1 MADPKRSNADFE
13 PHFQA
18 EIIHSV
24 EAPIFATDP
33 QGRFT
38 LFNKQ
43 AEQFFGWSAAKII
56 GKNLTALSSAS
67 DDPQQLI
74 DIIRFIA
81 IGRSW
86 SGDIM
91 ANRQDGSSF
100 SARVNLSPIRDKN
113 QRILGIVGVGAE
125 VAAPSAVEAKLR
137 ESEERLHFALNA
149 GGAYIWELNVE
160 TSEAVRSHSAQGA
173 VGFATSD
180 AQSTLER
187 IHPEDRE
194 RIRTEFAEAI
204 GKREPL
210 QTEYRF
216 LHPDGRIIWL
226 SARGQMMPPRPNQP
240 GKYVGVLFNVT
251 ERKTLELRIQENE
264 SRFRDFAEIASD
276 WLWEMDENFIVISV
290 MGRSHPSFGDRS
302 PWTLGKTPWNDLQP
316 ISKEWRR
323 HLEEHLYPHKPFV
336 DFEHDFVLDGESR
349 RFSSRGRPI
358 FDEDGRFRGYRCA
371 TTDKTARYRAQTE
384 LNTRA
389 RQQQAIATLS
399 KMALDRTPLDELMQS
414 AVELVA
420 NTLKVPLVGIFERA
434 DSPEPLVLKAGIG
447 WRPEATREQSWLQSF
462 VGHALASPEPVVV
475 ENLYKEAQ
483 FSSSRSSFE
492 PAATSGVAANI
503 ATHQGRSAA
512 LVALASEPRA
522 FGQAQVSFVQAITFV
537 LASALDQHT
546 TEETLR
552 LRDRAL
558 GAINQGILIADSGQ
572 VGDPI
577 IYVNPA
583 FERITGYS
591 AKEVVG
597 RNFRFLQ
604 GQNSDRQMAHDIQS
618 AMEEHRNF
626 SGMILNYRKDGSEF
640 WNEITVA
647 PVADDRREVTHF
659 VGTHADV
666 TKRVEL
672 EAQLRQAQKMEAV
685 GQLTGGIAHD
695 FNNLLTVIIG
705 NAEALAMELGQH
717 PALKTT
723 AELVLAAAERGAE
736 LTQRLLTFGRRQ
748 TLRPE
753 PIDLNE
759 AVKSMLDLLRR
770 TIGEQIALT
779 VNLADEL
786 PSAFVDRS
794 LLETALLNLVI
805 NARDAMPRGGALSIS
820 TRAVKFARQ
829 AEVGLEPGHYSEIAV
844 TDTGFGMS
852 TDVKQRA
859 FEPFFTTKPVGKGS
873 GLGLAMVYG
882 FAKQSGGHVLI
893 ESEPGRGTSI
903 RVALPQAASPTLAV
917 AAPNR
922 AATEPIGRG
931 EKVLIVEDE
940 PAVRSWV
947 ASTIAG
953 LGYTPLEVA
962 DGNAALRI
970 LEADRAVAVLFTDV
984 MLPGGM
990 TGLELADAARR
1001 LRPDLRVLFTSG
1013 YSEDLN
1019 TRSAAASSDP
1029 PFLAKPYRKHAL
1041 ASLLEAIMGRK
1052 TFEAL
1057 DEELRR
1063 R

>member
-1 MADPKRSNADFE
+1 MADPKRSNAHFE

-18 EIIHSV
+18 EIVHSV

-67 DDPQQLI
+67 GDPQQLI

-125 VAAPSAVEAKLR
+125 VATPSAVEAKLR

-160 TSEAVRSHSAQGA
+160 TSEAVRSHSSEGA
-173 VGFATSD
+173 VGFASSD

-194 RIRTEFAEAI
+194 RIRAEFAEAI
-204 GKREPL
+204 RKQEPL

-358 FDEDGRFRGYRCA
+358 FDDDGRFRGYRCA

-389 RQQQAIATLS
+389 RQQQAMATLS
-399 KMALDRTPLDELMQS
+399 KMALDRAPLDELMQS

-420 NTLKVPLVGIFERA
+420 NTLKVPLVGIFEHS
-434 DSPEPLVLKAGIG
+434 DNQEPLVLKAGIG

-462 VGHALASPEPVVV
+462 VGHALVSPEPVVV
-475 ENLYKEAQ
+475 ENLYKEAR

-522 FGQAQVSFVQAITFV
+522 FGQAQVSFVQAISFV

-558 GAINQGILIADSGQ
+558 GAINQGILIADSAQ

-577 IYVNPA
+577 IYVNPT

-591 AKEVVG
+591 AEEVVG

-759 AVKSMLDLLRR
+759 AVKSMLDLLGR

-779 VNLADEL
+779 VNLATEL

-820 TRAVKFARQ
+820 TRAVKFAHQ

-852 TDVKQRA
+852 TDVRQRA

-903 RVALPQAASPTLAV
+903 RVALPQASSPTLSV
-917 AAPNR
+917 AAPNP
-922 AATEPIGRG
+922 AAIEPIGRG

-1001 LRPDLRVLFTSG
+1001 LRPALRVLFTSG

-1019 TRSAAASSDP
+1019 ARSAAASSDL

-1041 ASLLEAIMGRK
+1041 ASLLEAIMGRT

>member
-1 MADPKRSNADFE
+1 MVDPKRSNAHFHS
-13 PHFQA
+13 PFQA
-18 EIIHSV
+18 EIIDSI

-33 QGRFT
+33 QGKFT
-38 LFNKQ
+38 VFNKQ
-43 AEQFFGWSAAKII
+43 AEQFFGWPATKIV
-56 GKNLTALSSAS
+56 GKNITALSSAS
-67 DDPQQLI
+67 GDPQQLI
-74 DIIRFIA
+74 DIIRFVA

-86 SGDIM
+86 RGDII

-100 SARVNLSPIRDKN
+100 SARVNLAPIRDKSD
-113 QRILGIVGVGAE
+113 RILGMVGVAAA
-125 VAAPSAVEAKLR
+125 VATSSSVEAKLR
-137 ESEERLHFALNA
+137 ESDERLHFALSV

-160 TSEAVRSHSAQGA
+160 TSQAVRSHSTAGA
-173 VGFATSD
+173 VGFASSD

-194 RIRTEFAEAI
+194 RVREEFAEAI
-204 GKREPL
+204 RKQEPL

-216 LHPDGRIIWL
+216 MHPDGRIIWL
-226 SARGQMMPPRPNQP
+226 SAKGQMMPPRPNEA
-240 GKYVGVLFNVT
+240 GKFVGVLFNVT
-251 ERKTLELRIQENE
+251 ERKTLELRLQQNE

-276 WLWEMDENFIVISV
+276 WLWEMDENFVVISV

-302 PWTLGKTPWNDLQP
+302 PWILGKTPWSDLEP
-316 ISKEWRR
+316 ISGQWRR

-358 FDEDGRFRGYRCA
+358 FDHDGRFRGFRCA

-389 RQQQAIATLS
+389 RQQQAMATLS
-399 KMALDRTPLDELMQS
+399 KMALDRAPLEELTQT

-420 NTLKVPLVGIFERA
+420 KTLRVPWVGIFERA
-434 DSPEPLVLKAGIG
+434 DSQEPLLLKAGIG
-447 WRPEATREQSWLQSF
+447 WRPEASGDQSWLQSF
-462 VGHALASPEPVVV
+462 VGRAIASPDPVVV
-475 ENLYKEAQ
+475 ESPYDESPLH
-483 FSSSRSSFE
+483 SSGSSFE
-492 PAATSGVAANI
+492 PVPMSGVAANI
-503 ATHQGRSAA
+503 ATHQGRSGA
-512 LVALASEPRA
+512 LVALATEPSA
-522 FGQAQVSFVQAITFV
+522 FGQAQVSFIQAISFV

-546 TEETLR
+546 AEETLR

-558 GAINQGILIADSGQ
+558 GAINQGILITDSGQ
-572 VGDPI
+572 DDDPI

-583 FERITGYS
+583 FERITGYC
-591 AKEVVG
+591 AEEVVG
-597 RNFRFLQ
+597 KNFRFLQ
-604 GQNSDRQMAHDIQS
+604 GQNSDRQTAHDMRS

-626 SGMILNYRKDGSEF
+626 TGMILNYRKDGSEF
-640 WNEITVA
+640 WNEVTLA

-666 TKRVEL
+666 SKRVEL

-705 NAEALAMELGQH
+705 NAEILTHELHQH
-717 PALKTT
+717 PVLKTT

-753 PIDLNE
+753 PINLNE
-759 AVKSMLDLLRR
+759 AVNGMLDLLRR
-770 TIGEQIALT
+770 TIGEQISLT
-779 VNLADEL
+779 VNLIDEL

-805 NARDAMPRGGALSIS
+805 NARDAMPRGGALNIA

-829 AEVGLEPGHYSEIAV
+829 AEVGLAPGHYSEIAV

-903 RVALPQAASPTLAV
+903 RVALPQAASATLTV
-917 AAPNR
+917 GRPER
-922 AATEPIGRG
+922 AAAEPAGRG

-940 PAVRSWV
+940 AAVRSWV

-962 DGNAALRI
+962 DGRAALKI
-970 LEADRAVAVLFTDV
+970 LEADKGVAVLFTDV

-1001 LRPDLRVLFTSG
+1001 LRPELRVLFTSG

-1019 TRSAAASSDP
+1019 ARSAAASSDLP
-1029 PFLAKPYRKHAL
+1029 ILAKPYRKHAL
-1041 ASLLEAIMGRK
+1041 ASLLETILGRK
-1052 TFEAL
+1052 AFMAL
-1057 DEELRR
+1057 DEEMRR

>member
-1 MADPKRSNADFE
+1 MADPKRSNAHFE
-13 PHFQA
+13 AHFQA
-18 EIIHSV
+18 EIIDSA

-38 LFNKQ
+38 VFNKQ

-56 GKNLTALSSAS
+56 GKSITALSSAS
-67 DDPQQLI
+67 GDPQQMI

-86 SGDIM
+86 SGDII
-91 ANRQDGSSF
+91 ANRQDGSGF
-100 SARVNLSPIRDKN
+100 SARVNLAPVRDKN
-113 QRILGIVGVGAE
+113 DRILGIVGVAAA
-125 VAAPSAVEAKLR
+125 VATPSAVEAKLR
-137 ESEERLHFALNA
+137 ESDARLHFALSV

-160 TSEAVRSHSAQGA
+160 TSEAVRSHSTAGA
-173 VGFATSD
+173 VGFASSD

-194 RIRTEFAEAI
+194 RVREEFAEAI
-204 GKREPL
+204 RKQEPL

-226 SARGQMMPPRPNQP
+226 SAKGQMMPPRPNEP
-240 GKYVGVLFNVT
+240 GKFVGVLFNVT
-251 ERKTLELRIQENE
+251 ERKSLELRLQQNE

-302 PWTLGKTPWNDLQP
+302 PWTLGKTPWNALQP
-316 ISKEWRR
+316 IAREWRR

-358 FDEDGRFRGYRCA
+358 FDHDGRFCGYRCA
-371 TTDKTARYRAQTE
+371 TTDKTPRYRAQTE

-389 RQQQAIATLS
+389 RQQQAMATLS
-399 KMALDRTPLDELMQS
+399 KMALDRTPLEELTQN

-420 NTLKVPLVGIFERA
+420 KTLCVPLVGIFERA
-434 DSPEPLVLKAGIG
+434 DGQEALLLKAGIG
-447 WRPEATREQSWLQSF
+447 WQPEAIGDQSWLQSF
-462 VGHALASPEPVVV
+462 VGRAMASPDPVVADH
-475 ENLYKEAQ
+475 LYDETR
-483 FSSSRSSFE
+483 FGSSGSSVE
-492 PAATSGVAANI
+492 PAPMSGVAANI
-503 ATHQGRSAA
+503 ATHQGRSGA
-512 LVALASEPRA
+512 LVALATEPKA
-522 FGQAQVSFVQAITFV
+522 FGQAQVSFVQAISFV
-537 LASALDQHT
+537 LASALDQHMA
-546 TEETLR
+546 EETLR

-558 GAINQGILIADSGQ
+558 GAINQGILITDSGQ

-583 FERITGYS
+583 FERITGYC
-591 AKEVVG
+591 ADEVVG

-604 GQNSDRQMAHDIQS
+604 GQNSDRQMAHDMRS
-618 AMEEHRNF
+618 AMEEHHNF

-640 WNEITVA
+640 WNEVTLA

-666 TKRVEL
+666 SKRVEL
-672 EAQLRQAQKMEAV
+672 EAQLRQAQKMQAV

-705 NAEALAMELGQH
+705 NAEILAQELHHH
-717 PALKTT
+717 PVLKTT
-723 AELVLAAAERGAE
+723 AEMVLAAAERGAE

-759 AVKSMLDLLRR
+759 AVRGMLDLLRR
-770 TIGEQIALT
+770 TIGEQITLT

-820 TRAVKFARQ
+820 TRAVKFAPQ

-882 FAKQSGGHVLI
+882 FAKQSGGHVRI

-903 RVALPQAASPTLAV
+903 RVALPQAASATMPVARPQPV
-917 AAPNR
+917 AA
-922 AATEPIGRG
+922 EPAGRG

-940 PAVRSWV
+940 AAVRSWV

-962 DGNAALRI
+962 DGRAALKI
-970 LEADRAVAVLFTDV
+970 LEADNTVAVLFTDV

-1001 LRPDLRVLFTSG
+1001 LRPELRVLFTSG

-1019 TRSAAASSDP
+1019 ARSAAASSDLP
-1029 PFLAKPYRKHAL
+1029 ILAKPYRKHAL
-1041 ASLLEAIMGRK
+1041 ASLLETILGR
-1052 TFEAL
+1052 TAFVAL
-1057 DEELRR
+1057 DEELPQR
-1063 R
+1063 

>member
-1 MADPKRSNADFE
+1 MADPKRPNAHFE

-18 EIIHSV
+18 EIINSV

-33 QGRFT
+33 HGRFT

-56 GKNLTALSSAS
+56 GKNITALSSAS

-86 SGDIM
+86 SGDIL

-100 SARVNLSPIRDKN
+100 SARVSLAPIRDKN
-113 QRILGIVGVGAE
+113 ERIQGIVGV
-125 VAAPSAVEAKLR
+125 AAQVTTPSAVEAKLR
-137 ESEERLHFALNA
+137 ESEERLHLALNA

-160 TSEAVRSHSAQGA
+160 TSEAVRSHSSQGA
-173 VGFATSD
+173 VGFASSD
-180 AQSTLER
+180 VQSTLER

-194 RIRTEFAEAI
+194 RIRDEFAEAV
-204 GKREPL
+204 GKQAPL

-251 ERKTLELRIQENE
+251 ERKTLELRLQENE

-302 PWTLGKTPWNDLQP
+302 PWTLGKTPWNDLHP

-358 FDEDGRFRGYRCA
+358 FDDDGGFRGYRCA

-389 RQQQAIATLS
+389 RQQQAMATLS
-399 KMALDRTPLDELMQS
+399 KMALDHTPLEELMQA
-414 AVELVA
+414 AVEVVA
-420 NTLKVPLVGIFERA
+420 NTLRVPLVGIFERSETQEA
-434 DSPEPLVLKAGIG
+434 LRLKAGSR
-447 WRPEATREQSWLQSF
+447 WRTQAIRDPSWLQSF
-462 VGHALASPEPVVV
+462 VGHALASAEPVVV
-475 ENLYKEAQ
+475 ENLPNEAR
-483 FSSSRSSFE
+483 FSSSESDFE
-492 PAATSGVAANI
+492 PSAISGVAANI
-503 ATHQGRSAA
+503 ATHQGPSAA
-512 LVALASEPRA
+512 LVALASQPRA

-537 LASALDQHT
+537 LASAIDQRT

-558 GAINQGILIADSGQ
+558 GAINQGILITDSGH

-583 FERITGYS
+583 FERITGYG
-591 AKEVVG
+591 ADEVVG

-604 GQNSDRQMAHDIQS
+604 GENSDRQMAYDMQS

-640 WNEITVA
+640 WNEITFA

-666 TKRVEL
+666 SKRVEL

-705 NAEALAMELGQH
+705 NAEVLAQELGQH
-717 PALKTT
+717 PVLKST

-759 AVKSMLDLLRR
+759 AVRSMLDLLRR

-779 VNLADEL
+779 VNLANDL

-820 TRAVKFARQ
+820 TRAVTFARQ

-903 RVALPQAASPTLAV
+903 RVALPQTGSATLPAAGAKS
-917 AAPNR
+917 AA
-922 AATEPIGRG
+922 ADPIGRG

-940 PAVRSWV
+940 AAVRSWV

-962 DGNAALRI
+962 DGRAALKI
-970 LEADRAVAVLFTDV
+970 LEADNGVAVLFTDV

-1019 TRSAAASSDP
+1019 AASADLP
-1029 PFLAKPYRKHAL
+1029 ILAKPYRKHAL
-1041 ASLLEAIMGRK
+1041 ANLLDAIMGRK
-1052 TFEAL
+1052 TFVAL

>member
-1 MADPKRSNADFE
+1 MADPKRSNAHLQ
-13 PHFQA
+13 PHFPA
-18 EIIHSV
+18 EIIDSV

-33 QGRFT
+33 QGKFT
-38 LFNKQ
+38 VFNKQ
-43 AEQFFGWSAAKII
+43 AEQFFGWSATKII
-56 GKNLTALSSAS
+56 GKNITALSSAS
-67 DDPQQLI
+67 GDPQQLI

-86 SGDIM
+86 SGDII

-100 SARVNLSPIRDKN
+100 SARVNLGPIRDKN
-113 QRILGIVGVGAE
+113 DRILGMVGVAAA
-125 VAAPSAVEAKLR
+125 VATSSTVEAKLR
-137 ESEERLHFALNA
+137 ESDERLHFALSV

-160 TSEAVRSHSAQGA
+160 TSEAVRSHSTAGA
-173 VGFATSD
+173 VGFASSD

-194 RIRTEFAEAI
+194 RVREEFAEAI
-204 GKREPL
+204 RKQEPL

-226 SARGQMMPPRPNQP
+226 SAKGQMMPTRSNEAR
-240 GKYVGVLFNVT
+240 KFVGVLFNVT
-251 ERKTLELRIQENE
+251 ERKTLELRLQQNE

-302 PWTLGKTPWNDLQP
+302 PWTLGKTPWSDLEP
-316 ISKEWRR
+316 ISREWRR

-358 FDEDGRFRGYRCA
+358 FDHDGRFCGYRCA
-371 TTDKTARYRAQTE
+371 TTDKTARHRAQTE

-389 RQQQAIATLS
+389 RQQQAMATLS
-399 KMALDRTPLDELMQS
+399 KMALDRAPLEELTQT

-420 NTLKVPLVGIFERA
+420 KTLRVPFVGIFERA
-434 DSPEPLVLKAGIG
+434 DSQEPLLLTAGIG
-447 WRPEATREQSWLQSF
+447 WQPEASGDQSWLRSF
-462 VGHALASPEPVVV
+462 VGRAIASPDPIVV
-475 ENLYKEAQ
+475 ESLCDESQ
-483 FSSSRSSFE
+483 LRSSGPSFE
-492 PAATSGVAANI
+492 PAPMSGVAANI
-503 ATHQGRSAA
+503 ATHQGRSGA
-512 LVALASEPRA
+512 LVALATEPKA
-522 FGQAQVSFVQAITFV
+522 FGQTHVSFIQAISFV

-546 TEETLR
+546 AEETLR

-558 GAINQGILIADSGQ
+558 GAINQGILITDSGQ
-572 VGDPI
+572 DDDPI

-583 FERITGYS
+583 FERITGYC
-591 AKEVVG
+591 ADEVVG
-597 RNFRFLQ
+597 KNFRFLQ
-604 GQNSDRQMAHDIQS
+604 GQNSDRQMAHDMRS

-626 SGMILNYRKDGSEF
+626 AGMILNYRKDGSEF
-640 WNEITVA
+640 WNEVTLA

-666 TKRVEL
+666 SKRVEL

-705 NAEALAMELGQH
+705 NAEILTQELRQH
-717 PALKTT
+717 PVLKTT

-748 TLRPE
+748 TLRPQ
-753 PIDLNE
+753 PINLNE
-759 AVKSMLDLLRR
+759 AVSSMLDLLRR
-770 TIGEQIALT
+770 TIGEQITLT

-805 NARDAMPRGGALSIS
+805 NARDAMPRGGALNIS

-829 AEVGLEPGHYSEIAV
+829 AEVGLEPGQYSEIAV

-903 RVALPQAASPTLAV
+903 RVALPQAASATLPV
-917 AAPNR
+917 ARPER
-922 AATEPIGRG
+922 AATEPAGRG

-940 PAVRSWV
+940 AAVRSWV

-962 DGNAALRI
+962 DGRTALKI
-970 LEADRAVAVLFTDV
+970 LEADNGVAVLFTDV

-1001 LRPDLRVLFTSG
+1001 LRPELRVLFTSG

-1019 TRSAAASSDP
+1019 ARSAATSSDLP
-1029 PFLAKPYRKHAL
+1029 ILAKPYRKHAL
-1041 ASLLEAIMGRK
+1041 ASLLETILGRK
-1052 TFEAL
+1052 AFLAL
-1057 DEELRR
+1057 DEEMRR

>member
-1 MADPKRSNADFE
+1 MADPKRSNTHFE

-18 EIIHSV
+18 EIIDSV

-43 AEQFFGWSAAKII
+43 AERFFGWSAAKII
-56 GKNLTALSSAS
+56 GKNITALSSAS
-67 DDPQQLI
+67 GDPQQLI
-74 DIIRFIA
+74 DIIRFIS

-91 ANRQDGSSF
+91 ANRQDGSTF
-100 SARVNLSPIRDKN
+100 SARVNLGPIRDKSD
-113 QRILGIVGVGAE
+113 RIVGIVGVAAE
-125 VAAPSAVEAKLR
+125 MATPSEVEVKLK
-137 ESEERLHFALNA
+137 ESDERLHFALNV

-160 TSEAVRSHSAQGA
+160 TSEAIRSHSAAGA
-173 VGFATSD
+173 VGFASSD
-180 AQSTLER
+180 AESTLER
-187 IHPEDRE
+187 IHPDDRN
-194 RIRTEFAEAI
+194 RVRDEFAEAI
-204 GKREPL
+204 RKQEPL

-216 LHPDGRIIWL
+216 LHPDGRTIWL
-226 SARGQMMPPRPNQP
+226 SARGQMMPPQANQP
-240 GKYVGVLFNVT
+240 GRYVGVLFNVT
-251 ERKTLELRIQENE
+251 ERKALELRLQENE

-302 PWTLGKTPWNDLQP
+302 PWTLGKTPWNGLQP
-316 ISKEWRR
+316 ISKQWRR

-358 FDEDGRFRGYRCA
+358 FDDDGRFRGYRCA

-389 RQQQAIATLS
+389 RQQQTMATLS
-399 KMALDRTPLDELMQS
+399 KMALDRSSLDELMQT
-414 AVELVA
+414 AVQLVA
-420 NTLKVPLVGIFERA
+420 KTLRVPLVGIFECG
-434 DSPEPLVLKAGIG
+434 DNQGPLLLKAGVG
-447 WRPEATREQSWLQSF
+447 WPPEAIGDQPWLQSF
-462 VGHALASPEPVVV
+462 VGDAMASPDPVAV
-475 ENLYKEAQ
+475 EDLYNATR
-483 FSSSRSSFE
+483 FTPSGSSFK
-492 PAATSGVAANI
+492 PAATSGIAANI
-503 ATHQGRSAA
+503 ATRQGQYGA
-512 LVALASEPRA
+512 LVALGTEPSVFA
-522 FGQAQVSFVQAITFV
+522 QAQVSFVQAITFV

-546 TEETLR
+546 TEKTLR

-558 GAINQGILIADSGQ
+558 GAINQGILITDSGH
-572 VGDPI
+572 VDDPI

-583 FERITGYS
+583 FERITGYG
-591 AKEVVG
+591 ANEVVG
-597 RNFRFLQ
+597 QNFRFLQ
-604 GQNSDRQMAHDIQS
+604 GQNSDRHTADDMRS

-626 SGMILNYRKDGSEF
+626 AGMILNYRKDGSEF
-640 WNEITVA
+640 WNEVTLA
-647 PVADDRREVTHF
+647 PVTDDRGEVTHF
-659 VGTHADV
+659 VGT
-666 TKRVEL
+666 
-672 EAQLRQAQKMEAV
+672 QAQKMEAV

-705 NAEALAMELGQH
+705 NAEILTHELDQH
-717 PALKTT
+717 PVLGTT

-759 AVKSMLDLLRR
+759 AVRSMLDLLRR

-779 VNLADEL
+779 VNLANGL

-820 TRAVKFARQ
+820 TRAVKFAPQ

-903 RVALPQAASPTLAV
+903 RVALPQAASATLPPAGPEPTV
-917 AAPNR
+917 AEPN
-922 AATEPIGRG
+922 GRG

-940 PAVRSWV
+940 PAVRAWV
-947 ASTIAG
+947 TSTIAG

-962 DGNAALRI
+962 DGKAALQI
-970 LEADRAVAVLFTDV
+970 LEADSAVAVLFTDV

-990 TGLELADAARR
+990 SGLELADAARR
-1001 LRPDLRVLFTSG
+1001 LRPALRVLFTSG

-1019 TRSAAASSDP
+1019 ARSADARSDLP
-1029 PFLAKPYRKHAL
+1029 ILAKPYRKHAL
-1041 ASLLEAIMGRK
+1041 ASSLEAILGRK
-1052 TFEAL
+1052 AFISL
-1057 DEELRR
+1057 DEALRR

>member
-1 MADPKRSNADFE
+1 MADPKRSNAHFE
-13 PHFQA
+13 PHFHA
-18 EIIHSV
+18 GIIDSV

-56 GKNLTALSSAS
+56 GKNLTTLSSAL

-74 DIIRFIA
+74 DIIRFIS

-86 SGDIM
+86 SGDII

-113 QRILGIVGVGAE
+113 ERILGIVGI
-125 VAAPSAVEAKLR
+125 AAGVTTPTAVEAKLR
-137 ESEERLHFALNA
+137 ESEERLHLALSA
-149 GGAYIWELNVE
+149 GEAYIWELNVE
-160 TSEAVRSHSAQGA
+160 TSEAVRSHSAAGA
-173 VGFATSD
+173 VGFASSD

-194 RIRTEFAEAI
+194 RIREEFAEAI
-204 GKREPL
+204 RKQAAL

-251 ERKTLELRIQENE
+251 ERKTLELRLQENE

-302 PWTLGKTPWNDLQP
+302 PWTLGRTPWNDLQP
-316 ISKEWRR
+316 ISREWRR

-336 DFEHDFVLDGESR
+336 DFEHDFVLDGEPR

-358 FDEDGRFRGYRCA
+358 FDDDGRFRGYRCA
-371 TTDKTARYRAQTE
+371 TTDKTARYRAQIE

-389 RQQQAIATLS
+389 RQQQAMATLS
-399 KMALDRTPLDELMQS
+399 KMALDRAPLQQLMQT
-414 AVELVA
+414 AVGLVA
-420 NTLKVPLVGIFERA
+420 NTLRVPLVGIFERS
-434 DSPEPLVLKAGIG
+434 DSHEPLLLKAGIG
-447 WRPEATREQSWLQSF
+447 WRPEAISDQSWLQSF

-475 ENLYKEAQ
+475 ENLHKETR
-483 FSSSRSSFE
+483 FNSSGSGFQ
-492 PAATSGVAANI
+492 PTAASGVAANI
-503 ATHQGRSAA
+503 ARHQGRSAA
-512 LVALASEPRA
+512 LVALASETRA
-522 FGQAQVSFVQAITFV
+522 FGHAQVAFVQAISFV

-558 GAINQGILIADSGQ
+558 GAINQGILITDSGRT
-572 VGDPI
+572 GDPI

-583 FERITGYS
+583 FERITGYC
-591 AKEVVG
+591 ANEVVG

-604 GQNSDRQMAHDIQS
+604 GQHSDRQMARDMQS

-640 WNEITVA
+640 WNEITLA

-666 TKRVEL
+666 SKRVEL

-705 NAEALAMELGQH
+705 NAEVLTQELGRH
-717 PALKTT
+717 PVLKNT

-753 PIDLNE
+753 PIDLNG
-759 AVKSMLDLLRR
+759 AVRSMLDLLRR

-779 VNLADEL
+779 VNLANDL

-805 NARDAMPRGGALSIS
+805 NARDAMPRGGTLSIS
-820 TRAVKFARQ
+820 TRAVKFARH

-903 RVALPQAASPTLAV
+903 RVALPQAASATLPV
-917 AAPNR
+917 AGPQP
-922 AATEPIGRG
+922 AAADPIGRG

-962 DGNAALRI
+962 DGRAALSI
-970 LEADRAVAVLFTDV
+970 LEADNGVAVLFTDV

-1019 TRSAAASSDP
+1019 ARSAAASSDLP
-1029 PFLAKPYRKHAL
+1029 ILAKPYRKHAL
-1041 ASLLEAIMGRK
+1041 ASLLETIMGRSA
-1052 TFEAL
+1052 FAAL

-1063 R
+1063 P

>member
-1 MADPKRSNADFE
+1 
-13 PHFQA
+13 
-18 EIIHSV
+18 
-24 EAPIFATDP
+24 
-33 QGRFT
+33 
-38 LFNKQ
+38 
-43 AEQFFGWSAAKII
+43 
-56 GKNLTALSSAS
+56 
-67 DDPQQLI
+67 
-74 DIIRFIA
+74 
-81 IGRSW
+81 
-86 SGDIM
+86 
-91 ANRQDGSSF
+91 
-100 SARVNLSPIRDKN
+100 
-113 QRILGIVGVGAE
+113 
-125 VAAPSAVEAKLR
+125 
-137 ESEERLHFALNA
+137 
-149 GGAYIWELNVE
+149 
-160 TSEAVRSHSAQGA
+160 
-173 VGFATSD
+173 
-180 AQSTLER
+180 
-187 IHPEDRE
+187 
-194 RIRTEFAEAI
+194 
-204 GKREPL
+204 
-210 QTEYRF
+210 
-216 LHPDGRIIWL
+216 
-226 SARGQMMPPRPNQP
+226 
-240 GKYVGVLFNVT
+240 
-251 ERKTLELRIQENE
+251 
-264 SRFRDFAEIASD
+264 
-276 WLWEMDENFIVISV
+276 
-290 MGRSHPSFGDRS
+290 
-302 PWTLGKTPWNDLQP
+302 
-316 ISKEWRR
+316 
-323 HLEEHLYPHKPFV
+323 
-336 DFEHDFVLDGESR
+336 
-349 RFSSRGRPI
+349 
-358 FDEDGRFRGYRCA
+358 
-371 TTDKTARYRAQTE
+371 
-384 LNTRA
+384 
-389 RQQQAIATLS
+389 
-399 KMALDRTPLDELMQS
+399 
-414 AVELVA
+414 
-420 NTLKVPLVGIFERA
+420 
-434 DSPEPLVLKAGIG
+434 
-447 WRPEATREQSWLQSF
+447 
-462 VGHALASPEPVVV
+462 
-475 ENLYKEAQ
+475 
-483 FSSSRSSFE
+483 
-492 PAATSGVAANI
+492 
-503 ATHQGRSAA
+503 
-512 LVALASEPRA
+512 
-522 FGQAQVSFVQAITFV
+522 VQAITFV

-558 GAINQGILIADSGQ
+558 GAINQGILITDSGQ
-572 VGDPI
+572 TGDPI

-583 FERITGYS
+583 FERITGYC
-591 AKEVVG
+591 AEEVVG
-597 RNFRFLQ
+597 RDFRFLQ
-604 GQNSDRQMAHDIQS
+604 GQNSDRQMARDMRS

-640 WNEITVA
+640 WNEITLA

-705 NAEALAMELGQH
+705 NAEGLTQELAQH
-717 PALKTT
+717 SVLKNT

-753 PIDLNE
+753 PIDLNG
-759 AVKSMLDLLRR
+759 AVRSMLDLLRR

-779 VNLADEL
+779 VNLANEL

-805 NARDAMPRGGALSIS
+805 NARDAMPRGGTLSIS

-829 AEVGLEPGHYSEIAV
+829 AAVGLEPGHYSEIAV

-903 RVALPQAASPTLAV
+903 RVALPQAASTTSPV
-917 AAPNR
+917 AGPE
-922 AATEPIGRG
+922 AAAAAPIGRG

-947 ASTIAG
+947 ATTIAG

-962 DGNAALRI
+962 DGRAALRI
-970 LEADRAVAVLFTDV
+970 LEADQGVAVLFTDV

-1019 TRSAAASSDP
+1019 ARSAAASSDLP
-1029 PFLAKPYRKHAL
+1029 ILAKPYRKHAL
-1041 ASLLEAIMGRK
+1041 ASLLETIMGR
-1052 TFEAL
+1052 TAFVAL

>member
-1 MADPKRSNADFE
+1 MADPKPSDAHFE
-13 PHFQA
+13 PQLQA
-18 EIIHSV
+18 EIIESA
-24 EAPIFATDP
+24 ETPIFATDL
-33 QGRFT
+33 QGRLT
-38 LFNKQ
+38 VFNKQ
-43 AEQFFGWSAAKII
+43 AEQYFGWSAANII
-56 GKNLTALSSAS
+56 GKNFTALSSAS
-67 DDPQQLI
+67 GDPQQLI

-86 SGDIM
+86 SGNVIT
-91 ANRQDGSSF
+91 NREDGSSF
-100 SARVNLSPIRDKN
+100 SARIHLAPIRDKN
-113 QRILGIVGVGAE
+113 NRILGIVGVGTE
-125 VAAPSAVEAKLR
+125 VATQSAVEAKLR
-137 ESEERLHFALNA
+137 ESDERLHFALSV

-160 TSEAVRSHSAQGA
+160 TSEAVRSHSTAGA
-173 VGFATSD
+173 VGFASSD

-194 RIRTEFAEAI
+194 RVRKEFAEAI
-204 GKREPL
+204 RKHEPL

-226 SARGQMMPPRPNQP
+226 SAKGQMMPPRANEP
-240 GKYVGVLFNVT
+240 GKFVGVLFNVT
-251 ERKTLELRIQENE
+251 ERKTLELRLQQNE

-336 DFEHDFVLDGESR
+336 DFEHDFVLDGETR

-358 FDEDGRFRGYRCA
+358 FDHDGRFRGYRCA

-384 LNTRA
+384 LDTRA
-389 RQQQAIATLS
+389 RQQQAMATLS
-399 KMALDRTPLDELMQS
+399 KMALDRAPLQQLTQT

-420 NTLKVPLVGIFERA
+420 NTLKVPVVGIFERA
-434 DSPEPLVLKAGIG
+434 DGPESLQLAAGVG
-447 WRPEATREQSWLQSF
+447 WRPTAIGDQSWLQSF
-462 VGHALASPEPVVV
+462 VGQAMASPEPVVV
-475 ENLYKEAQ
+475 DNLYTQ
-483 FSSSRSSFE
+483 TRLRSLQASAA
-492 PAATSGVAANI
+492 PAAMSAVAANI
-503 ATHQGRSAA
+503 ATHQGRSGA
-512 LVALASEPRA
+512 LVALATEPRA
-522 FGQAQVSFVQAITFV
+522 FGQAQVSFVQAISFV
-537 LASALDQHT
+537 LASALDQHKA
-546 TEETLR
+546 EETLR

-558 GAINQGILIADSGQ
+558 GAINQGILITDSGHL
-572 VGDPI
+572 GDPI

-583 FERITGYS
+583 FERITGYD
-591 AKEVVG
+591 ADEVVG

-604 GQNSDRQMAHDIQS
+604 GPNSDRQTAHEMRS
-618 AMEEHRNF
+618 AMEQHRNF
-626 SGMILNYRKDGSEF
+626 AGMILNYRKDGSEF
-640 WNEITVA
+640 WNEVTLA
-647 PVADDRREVTHF
+647 PVADDHREVTHF

-705 NAEALAMELGQH
+705 NAEILTQELRQH
-717 PALKTT
+717 AVLRAT

-753 PIDLNE
+753 PIDLNQ
-759 AVKSMLDLLRR
+759 AVRGMLDLLRR
-770 TIGEQIALT
+770 TIGEQVALT
-779 VNLADEL
+779 VDLADAL
-786 PSAFVDRS
+786 PAAFVDGP

-820 TRAVKFARQ
+820 TRAVTFAE
-829 AEVGLEPGHYSEIAV
+829 AEVGLEAGPYSEIVV

-893 ESEPGRGTSI
+893 ESEAGRGTSI
-903 RVALPQAASPTLAV
+903 RVALPQAASAPSPV
-917 AAPNR
+917 AGPKP
-922 AATEPIGRG
+922 AAAGPSGRG

-940 PAVRSWV
+940 AAVRSWV

-953 LGYTPLEVA
+953 LGYIPLEAA
-962 DGNAALRI
+962 DARAALKI
-970 LEADRAVAVLFTDV
+970 LEADDGIAVLFTDV

-990 TGLELADAARR
+990 TGLELAEAARR
-1001 LRPDLRVLFTSG
+1001 LRPELRLLFTSG

-1019 TRSAAASSDP
+1019 ARSTAASSDLP
-1029 PFLAKPYRKHAL
+1029 VLAKPYRKRAL
-1041 ASLLEAIMGRK
+1041 ARLLETILG
-1052 TFEAL
+1052 EASPG
-1057 DEELRR
+1057 
-1063 R
+1063 

>member
-1 MADPKRSNADFE
+1 MADPKRSNAHFE

-18 EIIHSV
+18 EIIDSV

-56 GKNLTALSSAS
+56 GKNITALSSAS

-113 QRILGIVGVGAE
+113 QGILGIVGVGAE
-125 VAAPSAVEAKLR
+125 VATPSAVEAKLR

-160 TSEAVRSHSAQGA
+160 TSEAVRSHSAEGA
-173 VGFATSD
+173 VGFASSD

-194 RIRTEFAEAI
+194 RIRAEFAEAI
-204 GKREPL
+204 RKQEPL

-302 PWTLGKTPWNDLQP
+302 PWALGKTPWNDLQP

-358 FDEDGRFRGYRCA
+358 FDDDGRFRGYRCA

-389 RQQQAIATLS
+389 RQQQAMATLS
-399 KMALDRTPLDELMQS
+399 KMALDRTALDELMQS

-420 NTLKVPLVGIFERA
+420 NTLRVPLVGIFERS
-434 DSPEPLVLKAGIG
+434 DSREPLVLKAGIG

-462 VGHALASPEPVVV
+462 VSHALVSPEPVVV
-475 ENLYKEAQ
+475 ENLYKEAR

-512 LVALASEPRA
+512 LVALASEPRT

-537 LASALDQHT
+537 LASALDQRT

-591 AKEVVG
+591 AEEVVG

-647 PVADDRREVTHF
+647 PVADDHREVTHF

-705 NAEALAMELGQH
+705 NAEALATELGQH

-759 AVKSMLDLLRR
+759 AVKGMLDLLRR

-779 VNLADEL
+779 VNLANEL

-805 NARDAMPRGGALSIS
+805 NARDAMPRGGALNIS

-852 TDVKQRA
+852 TDVQQRA

-903 RVALPQAASPTLAV
+903 RVALPQAASATLPV
-917 AAPNR
+917 AAPNP

-947 ASTIAG
+947 ATTIAG

-962 DGNAALRI
+962 DGNAALKI

-1019 TRSAAASSDP
+1019 ARSAEASSDL

-1041 ASLLEAIMGRK
+1041 ASLLEAIMGRG